1 MVVRMNEYVKK
12 RLAGPGEMGRTESV
26 ELSIDAVYRQ
36 GGHAVVGS
44 EGVLHQD
51 RTELP
56 AHPKEHFE
64 KRGESDA
71 NTLLS
76 EAGVGRADD
85 REFYRLSS
93 DEIYYVEFE
102 EEVDVPEGKV
112 GLIAPQET
120 LLWAGVMLHASL
132 MGSEESV
139 AEALI
144 GVEED
149 SVLLQSS
156 SSIAELVTLHPA

>member
-1 MVVRMNEYVKK
+1 MVVRMNEYVKR
-12 RLAGPGEMGRTESV
+12 RLTGPGEMGRTESI
-26 ELSIDAVYRQ
+26 ELSIESVYRQ

-44 EGVLHQD
+44 EGVLHQE

-56 AHPKEHFE
+56 AHPKAHYD

-71 NTLLS
+71 ATLLS
-76 EAGVGRADD
+76 EAGVERTSD

-93 DEIYYVEFE
+93 DEIYYVKFE
-102 EEVDVPEGKV
+102 EEIDVPEGNV
-112 GLIAPQET
+112 GFVAPQET
-120 LLWAGVMLHASL
+120 LLWAGIMLHASP
-132 MGSEESV
+132 MGSEEDV

-149 SVLLQSS
+149 SVLLQAS
-156 SSIAELVTLHPA
+156 SSIAEMLILDPV